1 MQVEIQSLSSTH
13 NRKQFD
19 CGVQP
24 LNNWFANMAG
34 QQQSKELAKVFVAV
48 DTAAPN
54 NPLGYYALVATQVDG
69 SEIPGKKLP
78 DVVPAILLGRFAV
91 EQHLQGKGLGKYLL
105 MNALERVA
113 MISQNVGVM
122 AVVVH
127 AKDQK
132 AISFYSRYGFA
143 SCPSDPFQMFLP
155 VETIK
160 KLLG

>member
-1 MQVEIQSLSSTH
+1 MQVEIQSLNSTH

-24 LNNWFANMAG
+24 LNNWFINMAG
-34 QQQSKELAKVFVAV
+34 QQHSKELAKVFVAV
-48 DTAAPN
+48 DISAPN
-54 NPLGYYALVATQVDG
+54 NPLGYYALIATQVDG

-78 DVVPAILLGRFAV
+78 NFVPAILLGRFAV
-91 EQHLQGKGLGKYLL
+91 DQHLQGKGLGKILL

-122 AVVVH
+122 VVVVH

-132 AISFYSRYGFA
+132 AMSFYSRYGFR
-143 SCPSDPFQMFLP
+143 SCPSDPLQMFLP
-155 VETIK
+155 VDTIK
-160 KLLG
+160 NLL